1 MKVLNKLRKRF
12 RRSSLATFAPAAAA
26 LIAGSI
32 ATIIVAS
39 QMALSLERQ
48 VQQTEALG
56 ERLAVAVS
64 PMLASANYGEAE
76 ALISTITRG
85 KAQIEL
91 EDGTVIGTTLD
102 PFARQQVSTIPL
114 NYQNS
119 TLGTL
124 QIAPLLPYEPAPAV
138 RFSVLIV
145 LIVAAI
151 AALLTYLATSYISRS
166 IRTVTSIVEAFSL
179 SGSAKHR
186 SPNLMFRE
194 FRKLTVATIHKTRQV
209 AREVK
214 HLKRTAQIDSRT
226 GLLNEGHLNARIDT
240 ALQRSS
246 FDSPAALLL
255 LEFGGYADKV
265 DRISGERMLHR
276 ISNALRRAIRS
287 CEESRGLPAGHWP
300 IASLPSDRFAVL
312 AQEFGQRDD
321 LSAIIREIQAAF
333 RSPIIVEEHP
343 VSLTLQGSIVVMPE
357 DGDAVGQIRQRATDT
372 LLDLR
377 RQNKFGFAFYSPKLE
392 RQRDALIKLEA
403 ELRTAVQEDRF
414 IPLFQPKI
422 DLQNGRIIGV
432 EALARW
438 QLPNGRLVSPSVFIE
453 MAEETGLI
461 GAIGEQILR
470 KACMEAAHWNR
481 SGHAISLAVNVSPK
495 QFESDDLTQTVLDA
509 IAKSGLPPRRLQIEI
524 TESLAISH
532 PERVKSVIEPLRRL
546 GIQLAIDD
554 FGTGHSNLATLTRL
568 DFDVFKI
575 DRQFVTGLPEDRQA
589 NAVVEMILSMAQTL
603 EMQIVGEGIETPEQ
617 AEFLSHRGCHVGQ
630 GFLYSPPIA
639 SDAFFDMLAEQP
651 FIRKRLRA

>member
-1 MKVLNKLRKRF
+1 MKVLHQLRKRF
-12 RRSSLATFAPAAAA
+12 RKSSLASFAPATAA
-26 LIAGSI
+26 LVAGSLAAI
-32 ATIIVAS
+32 TVAA
-39 QMALSLERQ
+39 QMALSVERQ

-64 PMLASANYGEAE
+64 PLLASSDHAEAE
-76 ALISTITRG
+76 ALLSTLTLG

-91 EDGTVIGTTLD
+91 EDGTVIGAQLD
-102 PFARQQVSTIPL
+102 PFARQQVSEIPL
-114 NYQNS
+114 SLQS
-119 TLGTL
+119 TPLGTL
-124 QIAPLLPYEPAPAV
+124 HIAPLLPYEPAPSL
-138 RFSVLIV
+138 RFGVVAI
-145 LIVAAI
+145 IFVAAI
-151 AALLTYLATSYISRS
+151 AALLTYLAASYVSRS
-166 IRTVTSIVEAFSL
+166 IRTVTGIVEAFSL
-179 SGSAKHR
+179 AGSAKHK

-240 ALQRSS
+240 ALQRAS
-246 FDSPAALLL
+246 FDRPAALLL

-287 CEESRGLPAGHWP
+287 CEESRGLPPGHWP

-414 IPLFQPKI
+414 VPLFQPKI

-461 GAIGEQILR
+461 GEIGEQILR

-481 SGHAISLAVNVSPK
+481 NGHAISLAVNVSPK
-495 QFESDDLTQTVLDA
+495 QFESDDLTQIVLDA

-575 DRQFVTGLPEDRQA
+575 DRQFVSGLPEDRQA

>member
-1 MKVLNKLRKRF
+1 MRKRI
-12 RRSSLATFAPAAAA
+12 RRANLSTFVPAAAFI
-26 LIAGSI
+26 IA
-32 ATIIVAS
+32 AIVATAVIGI
-39 QMALSLERQ
+39 QMLVSLDRQ
-48 VQQTEALG
+48 IEQTEALG
-56 ERLAVAVS
+56 ERIVVAIGPELADGETAAAET
-64 PMLASANYGEAE
+64 MLTQ
-76 ALISTITRG
+76 LTLG

-91 EDGTVIGTTLD
+91 QDGTRLGAALD
-102 PFARQQVSTIPL
+102 PFARQQISSLAIEHGGT
-114 NYQNS
+114 S
-119 TLGTL
+119 LGTL
-124 QIAPLLPYEPAPAV
+124 HIAPLIPYRPAPDL
-138 RFSVLIV
+138 RFGFLLVFVVSV
-145 LIVAAI
+145 I
-151 AALLTYLATSYISRS
+151 AAFVTHIGARYVSHG
-166 IRTVTSIVEAFSL
+166 IRTVTEIVDSFSL
-179 SGSAKHR
+179 TASAKQR
-186 SPNLMFRE
+186 APELMFRE
-194 FRKLTVATIHKTRQV
+194 FRKLTVATIRKTRQV
-209 AREVK
+209 ASEVK

-226 GLLNEGHLNARIDT
+226 GLLNEGHLNARIE
-240 ALQRSS
+240 AVLQRAS
-246 FDSPAALLL
+246 FEEPAALIA

-265 DRISGERMLHR
+265 DRISSERMLHQ
-276 ISNALRRAIRS
+276 ISNTLRRAIHS
-287 CEESRGLPAGHWP
+287 CEESRGFAHGHWP
-300 IASLPSDRFAVL
+300 IAALPSDRFAVL
-312 AQEFGQRDD
+312 TQEFGARDD
-321 LSAIIREIQAAF
+321 ISAIIREIQAAF
-333 RSPIIVEEHP
+333 RSPLVVEDLP
-343 VSLTLQGSIVVMPE
+343 VSLTVQGSIVVIPE
-357 DGDAVGQIRQRATDT
+357 DGDSVAQIRQRASDT

-453 MAEETGLI
+453 LAEETGLI

-470 KACMEAAHWNR
+470 KSCVEAAHWNR
-481 SGHAISLAVNVSPK
+481 NGHAISLAVNVSPK

-532 PERVKSVIEPLRRL
+532 PDRVKSVIEPLRRL
-546 GIQLAIDD
+546 GMQLAIDD

-575 DRQFVTGLPEDRQA
+575 DRQFVSGLPEDRQA

-617 AEFLSHRGCHVGQ
+617 AEFLAHRGCHVGQ
-630 GFLYSPPIA
+630 GFMYSPPISA
-639 SDAFFDMLAEQP
+639 EAFFDMLAEQP